1 MTRAQGLRAAQ
12 LDGMQKSV
20 AVAINRL
27 EDASETICCDMEL
40 LDRPETGFI
49 LDEINSAINRL
60 EKLLKNAR
68 DFYDSMDILDSGFS
82 TRAGSRWPKT
92 SPRAALDALR
102 ERDEMDEDWE

>member
-12 LDGMQKSV
+12 MDGTAKSV
-20 AVAINRL
+20 AVAINHL
-27 EDASETICCDMEL
+27 EDAHETICCDMEL
-40 LDRPETGFI
+40 LDRPETGYI
-49 LDEINSAINRL
+49 LDDINSAINKL

-68 DFYDSMDILDSGFS
+68 DFYSAMDILDSGFS

-102 ERDEMDEDWE
+102 ERDEDADWE